1 MRKKRNNDNSL
12 KLLDVVALMKNL
24 PDDKLS
30 KGQVGTIVEKLDD
43 NVYEV
48 EFSDKNGQTIASLA
62 LKAEDL
68 ILLKF
73 EMVAFTYLSE
83 PFYANKS

>member
-48 EFSDKNGQTIASLA
+48 EDKNGQTITSLA

-73 EMVAFTYLSE
+73 EMEAVW
-83 PFYANKS
+83 